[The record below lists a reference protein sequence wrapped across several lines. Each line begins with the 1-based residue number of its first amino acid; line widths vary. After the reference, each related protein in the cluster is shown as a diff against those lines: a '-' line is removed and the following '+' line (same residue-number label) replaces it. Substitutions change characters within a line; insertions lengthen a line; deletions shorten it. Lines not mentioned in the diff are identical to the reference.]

1 MRHHRSAI
9 KCNNSTKC
17 PSYISSHWVHIP
29 MGQLINK
36 YLANKEPK
44 WDIKNVDIGS
54 ILKYQKIHLQVGAKQ
69 TNKQRR
75 NKTRHP
81 HKDNLDII
89 SWGLVV
95 TGLSPFWLV
104 LSALFPQ
111 VRRIFVHFSLQ
122 IAPWQ
127 LFTFHSKYPPILRR
141 NPHRR
146 VQLRVIYLTPTVKH
160 EVSKSISP
168 ELLLVEKFN
177 SMPCPPF
184 LTTPPPPSGFQFN
197 IMGCKDKEWKLWNT
211 MATHIWFND
220 NGNPRVMCIFIF
232 LLSFWYQSEICKL
245 DAFINTP
252 AKEPWKTKV
261 AIWGLTLPK
270 MSPVNDSVTKKGW
283 MSIWCLQVICFDT
296 QLLHLNHDGRGKHC
310 NKDWQGEDEGRWKKV
325 GGSTV
330 WVHQVHLVLVAVVV
344 EVLMIVV
351 GVVIRYFYSSSDY
364 NSTNNISRI
373 II

>member
-1 MRHHRSAI
+1 MAHGNVKSAF
-9 KCNNSTKC
+9 
-17 PSYISSHWVHIP
+17 
-29 MGQLINK
+29 
-36 YLANKEPK
+36 
-44 WDIKNVDIGS
+44 
-54 ILKYQKIHLQVGAKQ
+54 GAY
-69 TNKQRR
+69 
-75 NKTRHP
+75 KTRHL
-81 HKDNLDII
+81 HTDNLDII

-111 VRRIFVHFSLQ
+111 IRRIFVHFSLQ

-177 SMPCPPF
+177 SPGPSSSMPWPPL

-211 MATHIWFND
+211 MATHKWCND
-220 NGNPRVMCIFIF
+220 NGNPQVMSIFIF

-245 DAFINTP
+245 DAFLNTLEEESYLKPLKNERGYLRTTP
-252 AKEPWKTKV
+252 AKNVP
-261 AIWGLTLPK
+261 
-270 MSPVNDSVTKKGW
+270 
-283 MSIWCLQVICFDT
+283 CQ
-296 QLLHLNHDGRGKHC
+296 
-310 NKDWQGEDEGRWKKV
+310 WQCHE
-325 GGSTV
+325 
-330 WVHQVHLVLVAVVV
+330 
-344 EVLMIVV
+344 
-351 GVVIRYFYSSSDY
+351 
-364 NSTNNISRI
+364 
-373 II
+373 